1 MSRSVV
7 EPAAQPRK
15 LMTNS
20 VISKMTAMKEMIA
33 RHIPV
38 AKVLLRVP
46 SSLSENVFHPGI
58 SVAPGNWSSNEGKSS
73 STSTTHA
80 HYTVLYCIVNVRRL
94 DDQMTRYVTFWPRWP
109 TGSPCFL
116 YMSMDV
122 WNLLMRFM
130 VANNRIILYYCAAV
144 GSGQVVHS
152 RSISLFPVPIR
163 MPRVCGWAV
172 IDLFIVH
179 YTTTIIILLLPPCI
193 WISLRANL
201 LIKFVA
207 L

>member
-80 HYTVLYCIVNVRRL
+80 HTMVKKHRTYTMCIVHALIQIELTTYCI
-94 DDQMTRYVTFWPRWP
+94 
-109 TGSPCFL
+109 
-116 YMSMDV
+116 
-122 WNLLMRFM
+122 
-130 VANNRIILYYCAAV
+130 
-144 GSGQVVHS
+144 
-152 RSISLFPVPIR
+152 
-163 MPRVCGWAV
+163 
-172 IDLFIVH
+172 
-179 YTTTIIILLLPPCI
+179 IIII
-193 WISLRANL
+193 I
-201 LIKFVA
+201 IKNHWHGTHDHMQSHFTFTPV
-207 L
+207 